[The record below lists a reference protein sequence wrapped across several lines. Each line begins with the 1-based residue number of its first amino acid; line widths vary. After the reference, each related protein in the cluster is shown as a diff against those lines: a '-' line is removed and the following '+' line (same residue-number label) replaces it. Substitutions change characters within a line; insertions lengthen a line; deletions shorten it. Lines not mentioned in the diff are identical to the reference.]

1 MTSGSR
7 GRTAGQRP
15 EEPPP
20 RAPGVTVSLPSLLDP
35 VTGGVRELAVRGDCL
50 REVFADLLER
60 EPRLRPHLFNEA
72 GELRRHVLCFH
83 NGTNTRWL
91 GGPSREESGSLPGDR
106 SDGWETP
113 VAEGDTILFMQ
124 AVSGG

>member
-1 MTSGSR
+1 MAT
-7 GRTAGQRP
+7 
-15 EEPPP
+15 
-20 RAPGVTVSLPSLLDP
+20 VTVALPSLLDP
-35 VTGGVRELAVRGDCL
+35 VTGGVRELSATGTNL
-50 REVFADLLER
+50 REVFADLVQR

-91 GGPSREESGSLPGDR
+91 
-106 SDGWETP
+106 DGWDGRVE
-113 VAEGDTILFMQ
+113 EGDTVLFMQ